1 MQSFSRGWSFLQ
13 QAWGMALKDK
23 DLIKP
28 SIYALIVG
36 MIVSVIGMI
45 PIIGAVF
52 VLGTDGTVAQVI
64 LGVMGA
70 LLVFVQFVVSY
81 MFSAMTVYL
90 IYGYLSEGDG
100 RMDKAWNVVKRDF
113 FDILT
118 LATVS
123 TVVNLLRSAAQRNRR
138 GGVVAGLAR
147 AATGLLEVLW
157 TEAALLILPAM
168 VIDDLNLKDGMARI
182 LKITKENLL
191 LVGIST
197 VGVGWVT
204 GLIGF
209 ALGVIGA
216 VIGFAVGYGLILLFG
231 SATLGIVIGIALGA
245 MIFFTFVMIASVI
258 SSYTGTA
265 YHTCLYIWA
274 RETEKARA
282 QGSTAAVSA
291 PAPLAMV
298 LENAA

>member
-118 LATVS
+118 LAAVS

-138 GGVVAGLAR
+138 GGVVAGLVR